1 MEQQNEYI
9 EIDLLR
15 LLRAVWRHMALV
27 VLAAILC
34 GGAAFAAARYLV
46 PVKYQASTL
55 LYVNNSAISV
65 GSTSISLSDL
75 SASQIGRA
83 HV

>member
-34 GGAAFAAARYLV
+34 GGAAFCRGPL
-46 PVKYQASTL
+46 
-55 LYVNNSAISV
+55 IWC
-65 GSTSISLSDL
+65 
-75 SASQIGRA
+75 R
-83 HV
+83 